1 MAAFDPYYEWLGIP
15 PKDQPPHHYRLLG
28 VELYEDHLTAID
40 AAANRIMAYLQELS
54 NGDNGA
60 LAQQLLNEVSAA
72 RVCLLN
78 KKRKATYDQTLKTNL
93 SNKKQKKKNK
103 PAVTKTPPPLP
114 MATPVETE
122 EEAPF
127 PAIGTTGIPQISTE
141 DRHQGT
147 TLGAASRRTTRRA
160 KSGDKKILL
169 VVIVLLLLVAAAL
182 GIMRF
187 RPKPKATSK
196 TEKVTNLKNVD
207 KAGSLSL
214 DDVIEEAQDL
224 AFSLSQNEEVN
235 YGKLIEIKEITAL
248 LIRPHWKQIAVVKPA
263 KRKECYQLAIEHAEE
278 LFSNNHTLQHH
289 KLEFRK
295 KQAGSSKQPPQF
307 DDRFSREA
315 GKNYRKQYGTE
326 FDTQLAQLLGNSK

>member
-1 MAAFDPYYEWLGIP
+1 MADFDPYYEWLGIP

-28 VELYEDHLTAID
+28 IELYESHLTAID

-54 NGDNGA
+54 NGENGA

-78 KKRKATYDQTLKTNL
+78 KKRKATYDQTLKTKL

-103 PAVTKTPPPLP
+103 PATVKTPPPLP
-114 MATPVETE
+114 VAIPVEPAE
-122 EEAPF
+122 ESTFSE
-127 PAIGTTGIPQISTE
+127 TGIPQISTE
-141 DRHQGT
+141 DSHPGSS
-147 TLGAASRRTTRRA
+147 LGASSRRTTRRS
-160 KSGDKKILL
+160 KTGDKKILL
-169 VVIVLLLLVAAAL
+169 IVIILLLLVATAL

-187 RPKPKATSK
+187 RPNPKATSK
-196 TEKVTNLKNVD
+196 TEKATNLENVD
-207 KAGSLSL
+207 KTGSLRL

-248 LIRPHWKQIAVVKPA
+248 LIRPHWKQIAIVKPA
-263 KRKECYQLAIEHAEE
+263 ERKECYQLAIEHAEE

-289 KLEFRK
+289 KQEYRK

-307 DDRFSREA
+307 DDRLSREA

-326 FDTQLAQLLGNSK
+326 FDTKLAQLLGNSK